1 MKRRRYTKALKSV
14 HCSTP
19 HIFCEIRICFQTESP
34 EGFTGTASESPNSYF
49 GEGRVDAGGFTG
61 RCETSSLLLRT
72 MIQLTPEFL
81 KKNGKPE
88 FVVLP
93 YEEFLLLEEIL
104 ADLQDL
110 QDLRQAKADEQHEPQ
125 K

>member
-1 MKRRRYTKALKSV
+1 
-14 HCSTP
+14 
-19 HIFCEIRICFQTESP
+19 
-34 EGFTGTASESPNSYF
+34 
-49 GEGRVDAGGFTG
+49 
-61 RCETSSLLLRT
+61 

-110 QDLRQAKADEQHEPQ
+110 RQAKADEHHEPTVALADV
-125 K
+125 KTMFNVA